1 MQMSLP
7 ATYLND
13 LPAQHAFEDALIFIA
28 SSTPRE
34 SIGSVIS
41 LLELGQLELRPFLLV
56 NAALDRQSLNTLKI
70 NFKAV
75 PIVPLQLD
83 PEATAELAKVS
94 GAVPME
100 LGDAVSLEHAGSM
113 ARVLFGE
120 DTIDLST
127 EPPPAKPP
135 SPPVPRERVDWV
147 QLAEQ
152 GVEPLRICERDEE
165 AWRLAKGLATLA
177 RRFEHTEVSAREY
190 EFARTPPVS
199 PEELAALE
207 SRLGCALPDEF
218 VSAVLHLGAS
228 FDVWWDLRFA
238 FPREPRIEVFP
249 IGRAEAR
256 AIHIGSARADLRCR
270 HEVWLMIEGR
280 SAGKIGSLWRPYT
293 SDVTD
298 DDYQVGA
305 GSWSTSLHTWF
316 KQGIELALRA
326 TAPG

>member
-1 MQMSLP
+1 MQTSLP

-28 SSTPRE
+28 KSTPAD
-34 SIGSVIS
+34 SIRSVLS

-75 PIVPLQLD
+75 PIVPLRLG

-94 GAVPME
+94 GAVPMD
-100 LGDAVSLEHAGSM
+100 LGGAVSLDHAGSM
-113 ARVLFGE
+113 ARVVFAE
-120 DTIDLST
+120 DTIALST
-127 EPPPAKPP
+127 ERPAPKPP
-135 SPPVPRERVDWV
+135 SPPVPRERTDWV

-152 GVEPLRICERDEE
+152 GTEPLRICERDEE
-165 AWRLAKGLATLA
+165 AWHFAKGLATLA
-177 RRFEHTEVSAREY
+177 RRYEQTEVNAREFD
-190 EFARTPPVS
+190 FARTPPIS

-207 SRLGCALPDEF
+207 ARLGCTLPEEF
-218 VSAVLHLGAS
+218 VSAALRLGAA
-228 FDVWWDLRFA
+228 FAVWWDLRFA

-256 AIHIGSARADLRCR
+256 AIFIGSARADARCR
-270 HEVWLMIEGR
+270 HEIWLMIEGR
-280 SAGKIGSLWRPYT
+280 SAGRIGTVWRPYE
-293 SDVTD
+293 SDITD

-305 GSWSTSLHTWF
+305 GSWGTSLHTWF

-326 TAPG
+326 TKPF